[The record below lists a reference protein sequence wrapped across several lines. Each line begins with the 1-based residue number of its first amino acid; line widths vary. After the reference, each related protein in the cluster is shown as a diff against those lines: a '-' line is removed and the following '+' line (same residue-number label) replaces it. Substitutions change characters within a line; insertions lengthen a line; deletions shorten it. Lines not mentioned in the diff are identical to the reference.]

1 MKYITFALFT
11 SVLFACKSQI
21 SQEVVFLAPG
31 AAEATCSASG
41 TCKACKNCKYCKNC
55 SKDGGSCS
63 VCK

>member
-1 MKYITFALFT
+1 MKYITFILFT

-21 SQEVVFLAPG
+21 SKEVVLLEPG
-31 AAEATCSASG
+31 AAEATCSGSG

-55 SKDGGSCS
+55 SQNGGSCS